1 SCTTST
7 RPGPTWPSSKT
18 ASPPPWARPVRSQP
32 GRDPGDRGRLRHPR
46 RRRGPVRLPAL
57 CRADTGRPCHL
68 PQRVRPGGDGGHR
81 HPCRPHRRR
90 RLSPHARGGG
100 ARRADRDG
108 HDRPVHR
115 RSAPMIGELLT
126 VVGATLILLSAI
138 GVVRFSDP
146 LARLHAL
153 AKASTLGVL
162 VVLAGAAANL
172 RDLNDITS
180 VVLAAVLHL
189 LASPPAS
196 NMLSRATYLAADAAA
211 GPVDEWR
218 HRRRPS

>member
-1 SCTTST
+1 
-7 RPGPTWPSSKT
+7 
-18 ASPPPWARPVRSQP
+18 
-32 GRDPGDRGRLRHPR
+32 
-46 RRRGPVRLPAL
+46 
-57 CRADTGRPCHL
+57 
-68 PQRVRPGGDGGHR
+68 
-81 HPCRPHRRR
+81 
-90 RLSPHARGGG
+90 
-100 ARRADRDG
+100 
-108 HDRPVHR
+108 
-115 RSAPMIGELLT
+115 MIGELLT